1 MYVITRSGLLCQVN
15 HQRLLE
21 KWVELKVK
29 RASALC
35 VAEDHI
41 MVGCSSGIIR
51 CFSSRTLQYIS
62 SLPSPL
68 PSSDVAALCYH
79 ETSSELSVIY
89 SDHSLVTW
97 SLGNLEQPP
106 AKLWSRSHHSSC
118 VWSLESYQASWRT
131 GSSLVTCGE
140 DDTIRVW
147 SLDQGP
153 LHNCRLECLHQN
165 TLQLARPGSERPG
178 VRCVRASPDG
188 RHLVTGDRAGNIR
201 VLTTNNL
208 ATLCKIE
215 AHDSEVMSLDF
226 GGDLYLATA
235 SRDRLVHLFDA
246 KNNFEFL
253 RTLEEHSS
261 CVTAVRFLAPDTSD
275 LRLVSCGADRSIIT
289 RSVEAGESGGVRVT
303 RTRHV
308 VCTALPH
315 DLAVDTS
322 GQVSVACQD
331 RNVRVYSL
339 AQANNKP
346 RILKGSSSDDGNLVK
361 IVFDRS
367 GSYFATS
374 CTDKSI
380 AVFDFQSG
388 ELISSLL
395 GHSEVVTGLTF
406 SHDSK
411 YLVSVSGDSCF
422 FVWKLPKKMTSVMLS
437 KLGESSEEAKASQAQ
452 SQQDAGEEFGSPPE
466 DFLIP
471 DLAVSPETARP
482 PDFRFSVG
490 KLPAWA
496 RNTRPAQ
503 TEAPLTPRG
512 KWASQ
517 GRGDPPHI
525 LERREDQEDEVE
537 QEEDEEDEEDE
548 GDEEPEGTM
557 EAKKTLF
564 LTSNFHEECDCSGP
578 SEEFQVNA
586 TDLETLRKSQ
596 RKMSIPS
603 LGETEEYGGEGG
615 EDTSMDLLTEDT
627 ADGSWCPPDIKEPED
642 EEESPTNPR
651 CLDSLGFL
659 SGDDNIV
666 MKPSSISNAWRQGT
680 TPVQKKQQQLVSIE
694 QLLATNKLNSV
705 LRGITPAKS
714 PLLAKQKFT
723 DLKTLDRSE
732 TAEPAEELTELEE
745 ISQGSIKTLGDA
757 KTGGLSRELI
767 RVSPCCQYVML
778 LGGFWE

>member
-15 HQRLLE
+15 HHRLLE

-29 RASALC
+29 RANALC

-41 MVGCSSGIIR
+41 MVGGSSGIIR
-51 CFSSRTLQYIS
+51 VFSSRTLQYIS
-62 SLPSPL
+62 SLPGPL
-68 PSSDVAALCYH
+68 PSSDVAAMCYH

-97 SLGNLEQPP
+97 SLASLEQPP
-106 AKLWSRSHHSSC
+106 AKLWSRCQHSSC
-118 VWSLESYQASWRT
+118 VWSLESYPASCTT

-153 LHNCRLECLHQN
+153 LHNCRLECHHQH
-165 TLQLARPGSERPG
+165 TLQVGRSASQRPGL
-178 VRCVRASPDG
+178 RCVRVSPDG

-201 VLTTNNL
+201 VLTTRNF

-226 GGDLYLATA
+226 GGGTEHLYLATA

-261 CVTAVRFLAPDTSD
+261 CVTAVRFLAPDTSE

-289 RSVEAGESGGVRVT
+289 RSVARHGESGGVRVT

-308 VCTALPH
+308 VCTAVPH

-331 RNVRVYSL
+331 RNVRVFSL
-339 AQANNKP
+339 TANKP

-361 IVFDRS
+361 IVLDRS

-411 YLVSVSGDSCF
+411 YLISTSGDSCV
-422 FVWKLPKKMTSVMLS
+422 FVWKLPKKMTSWMLS
-437 KLGESSEEAKASQAQ
+437 KLGEPTEEAKTSQAQ
-452 SQQDAGEEFGSPPE
+452 RQQDEGEEFGSPPD

-471 DLAVSPETARP
+471 DQALSPEAAQLR
-482 PDFRFSVG
+482 DFRFSVG

-496 RNTRPAQ
+496 RNTRTA
-503 TEAPLTPRG
+503 EADGPLSPRA
-512 KWASQ
+512 KWGSQ
-517 GRGDPPHI
+517 GRGAIGAPLHI
-525 LERREDQEDEVE
+525 LERPEEEQEEEEEEKGEEDQE
-537 QEEDEEDEEDE
+537 EEESD
-548 GDEEPEGTM
+548 GTV

-564 LTSNFHEECDCSGP
+564 LNSNSQEECECSGTT
-578 SEEFQVNA
+578 EEFQVNA

-596 RKMSIPS
+596 RKLTIPS
-603 LGETEEYGGEGG
+603 LGETEEYGGE
-615 EDTSMDLLTEDT
+615 DTSMDLLTED
-627 ADGSWCPPDIKEPED
+627 DKDHEE
-642 EEESPTNPR
+642 EEESLTNLR

-659 SGDDNIV
+659 SGDENIV

-680 TPVQKKQQQLVSIE
+680 TPVQKQQQQLVSIE
-694 QLLATNKLNSV
+694 KLLATNQLHSI
-705 LRGITPAKS
+705 LRGVTPAKS
-714 PLLAKQKFT
+714 PLLAKQQFT

-732 TAEPAEELTELEE
+732 PAEELTVLEE
-745 ISQGSIKTLGDA
+745 LSQGVKNTPGDS
-757 KTGGLSRELI
+757 KTGGLSKELI
-767 RVSPCCQYVML
+767 QVSPCFIYIDEGQLKLHC
-778 LGGFWE
+778 LG